1 MRIKLFSSAQE
12 DLYEGRLF
20 YEKQGEG
27 LGEYFF
33 DSLFS
38 DIDSLILYG
47 GIHPKVFGYH
57 RMLAKRF
64 PYAIY
69 YRIEEEAVVVVWRV
83 LDLRCDPKK
92 TKQALKSWRTIGSS

>member
-1 MRIKLFSSAQE
+1 MKINILSSAIE

-33 DSLFS
+33 DSLV
-38 DIDSLILYG
+38 LYG
-47 GIHPKVFGYH
+47 GIHTKVYDYH
-57 RMLAKRF
+57 RMLSKRF

-69 YRIEEEAVVVVWRV
+69 YKLEEETHIVVYRV
-83 LDLRCDPKK
+83 LDLRRDPRKIKK
-92 TKQALKSWRTIGSS
+92 ALISD

>member
-1 MRIKLFSSAQE
+1 MKIKVLSSAIE

-38 DIDSLILYG
+38 DIDSLLLYG
-47 GIHPKVFGYH
+47 GIHLKVFDYH
-57 RMLAKRF
+57 RMLSKRF

-69 YRIEEEAVVVVWRV
+69 YKLEKESGVVVYRV
-83 LDLRCDPKK
+83 LDLRRDPKK
-92 TKQALKSWRTIGSS
+92 LKQSLITARTNR

>member
-1 MRIKLFSSAQE
+1 MRIKVLSSALE
-12 DLYEGRLF
+12 DLYEGRSF
-20 YEKQGEG
+20 YERQGEE

-47 GIHPKVFGYH
+47 GIHPKFFGYH

-69 YRIEEEAVVVVWRV
+69 YRLEEEALIVVWRI
-83 LDLRCDPKK
+83 LDLRRDPKK
-92 TKQALKSWRTIGSS
+92 IKGALKSGRIG

>member
-1 MRIKLFSSAQE
+1 MKIKLLSSALE

-20 YEKQGEG
+20 YGKQGEG
-27 LGEYFF
+27 LGDYFF
-33 DSLFS
+33 DSLFA

-57 RMLAKRF
+57 RMLTKRF

-69 YRIEEEAVVVVWRV
+69 YRIEETGVVVVWRV
-83 LDLRCDPKK
+83 LDLRRDPNRIQ
-92 TKQALKSWRTIGSS
+92 QALKSGRTIGSG

>member
-1 MRIKLFSSAQE
+1 MKIKLLSSALE

-38 DIDSLILYG
+38 DIDSLTLYG
-47 GIHPKVFGYH
+47 GIHPKHFGYH
-57 RMLAKRF
+57 RLLAKRF

-69 YRIEEEAVVVVWRV
+69 YKMDEESVVVVWRI
-83 LDLRCDPKK
+83 LDLRRNPRRIRRS
-92 TKQALKSWRTIGSS
+92 LR